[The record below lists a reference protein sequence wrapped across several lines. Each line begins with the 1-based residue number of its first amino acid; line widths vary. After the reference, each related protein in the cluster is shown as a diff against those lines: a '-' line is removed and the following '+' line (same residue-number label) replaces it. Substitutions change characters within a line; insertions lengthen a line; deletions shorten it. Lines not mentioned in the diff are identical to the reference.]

1 MTDTEAAAA
10 AAVKNEAL
18 TNLERELTLVAWGI
32 LIGFGYLTG
41 WKAYKQTS
49 TISREKRYTSS
60 YFWWVWMDYVSIM
73 LFGVLA
79 WILNQGHI
87 RPQLWLYIP
96 LVALWSIQ
104 AQALLQINI
113 NRIELIAVDKAF
125 NNRVRIG
132 CLVIIAVFIVGTFSV
147 WIPGRLGIS
156 AKITQISKIYIEVQG
171 SLIILLDI
179 ALNTYF
185 IRTVKATLID
195 PGLDKYKPLV
205 SHNLMLVYATITVE
219 TIALGLMW
227 LPASPFVWL
236 QYGTLAWM
244 GKLNVELSMADLIMK
259 LAYHTPEPSSL
270 ELRPVSR
277 TESEQISNMSFVDSL
292 APIITTTTIV
302 PETNAPHGIV
312 AGPSTSDAQ
321 SNQYQWA
328 VTKTTEIVVEIEEIG
343 SAMELPMEH
352 DQEERRW
359 ERVGYHGRISYK
371 AEISAGK

>member
-10 AAVKNEAL
+10 ATAENEGAL
-18 TNLERELTLVAWGI
+18 TELERELTLIAWGI

-41 WKAYKQTS
+41 WKAYRQTS
-49 TISREKRYTSS
+49 TISREKRYRSS

-73 LFGVLA
+73 VFGVLA
-79 WILNQGHI
+79 WILNQKHI
-87 RPQLWLYIP
+87 RPQLSLYIP
-96 LVALWSIQ
+96 LVALWAIQ

-132 CLVIIAVFIVGTFSV
+132 CLAIVSVFIVGTFSV
-147 WIPGRLGIS
+147 WIPGRLGTS
-156 AKITQISKIYIEVQG
+156 AKITQISKVYIEVQG
-171 SLIILLDI
+171 TLTILLDI

-195 PGLDKYKPLV
+195 PGLDKYKPIV
-205 SHNLMLVYATITVE
+205 SHNLMLVYTAITVE
-219 TIALGLMW
+219 VVALGLMW

-270 ELRPVSR
+270 ELRPISR
-277 TESEQISNMSFVDSL
+277 AGSEQISNMSFQDL
-292 APIITTTTIV
+292 V
-302 PETNAPHGIV
+302 PPTRNQPNTN
-312 AGPSTSDAQ
+312 
-321 SNQYQWA
+321 
-328 VTKTTEIVVEIEEIG
+328 G
-343 SAMELPMEH
+343 S
-352 DQEERRW
+352 
-359 ERVGYHGRISYK
+359 
-371 AEISAGK
+371 